1 MAGEVRARMVE
12 SAVLLLA
19 KRGLQA
25 TSFSEVLEK
34 SGAPRGSLYHH
45 FPNGKDEL
53 VDAALDLTES
63 RLNALLD
70 RMAGSTAEEIT
81 AFFLAI
87 WREVLTRSQFSAG
100 CAVVAV
106 TVATDSPALLEHTA
120 TIFRAWRARLTDL
133 LAQGG
138 LAATDAPRFAAT
150 LVAGSE
156 GAVVMSRAEQRMEP
170 FDLVTEQLLDQVR
183 AMTTPSETS
192 AP

>member
-53 VDAALDLTES
+53 VDAALDLTEA
-63 RLNALLD
+63 RLNALLE
-70 RMAGSTAEEIT
+70 RMAGSSAEEIT

-87 WREVLTRSQFSAG
+87 WREVLSRSQFSAG

-120 TIFRAWRARLTDL
+120 TIFRAWRVRLAEL

-138 LAATDAPRFAAT
+138 LDSGVAARFAAT
-150 LVAGSE
+150 LVAASE
-156 GAVVMSRAEQRMEP
+156 GGVVMSRAEQSMEP

-183 AMTTPSETS
+183 GMATPTE
-192 AP
+192 